1 MNKTGLERQSMG
13 AQTMGAQPS
22 IMFDR
27 KKLLKLI
34 IPVVIEQSLSVTV
47 GMADSIM
54 VSKAGEEAISGIG
67 LVNQINVLLV
77 MLFAALAS
85 GGSVVVAQFFGNKDE
100 KKACI
105 AAEQQLLACL
115 TSSTALMIF
124 ALVFNRQILHFVFGS
139 VSDQVMSNAVIYFGI
154 IAVSFPFLAVY
165 NAGAALFRVMNNAH
179 ISMYLSFIM
188 NVINVVLNYI
198 FIFHFNM
205 GVAGVAY
212 ATLISRIVVALVLL
226 FKIRDKRLPVHIDP
240 YFRLKFKGYMLKNV
254 LRIGVPQACENSMF
268 QVGKLCTQHL
278 ISTFGTAAI
287 AANTTAATIE
297 MLADIPGSAMGMALV
312 TIVGQCA
319 GAGQYGQARTYTKKL
334 LKYTYG
340 FLIVLNLGII
350 AMSRIIPTWYNL
362 SPEGTRFA
370 IQLIVYHSICCM
382 LIWPLA
388 FSIASVLRSAGDA
401 RYTMTVSILSMWIF
415 RIGCAY
421 LIASN
426 VHGFGLNLGVLGVW
440 IAMTIDWAVRAV
452 FNLIRFSGHNWE
464 TKSVTR
470 GKNIAKAS

>member
-1 MNKTGLERQSMG
+1 MSEIEIQE
-13 AQTMGAQPS
+13 QTKASQPAV
-22 IMFDR
+22 MFDK

-34 IPVVIEQSLSVTV
+34 IPVVIEQCLSVTV

-85 GGSVVVAQFFGNKDE
+85 GGSVVVAQFLGNGD
-100 KKACI
+100 KKNACVG
-105 AAEQQLLACL
+105 AEQQLLACL
-115 TSSTALMIF
+115 VSSTVMMVF
-124 ALVFNRQILHFVFGS
+124 ALVCNRWILQFVFGS
-139 VSDQVMSNAVIYFGI
+139 VSEGVMHNAVTYFGI
-154 IAVSFPFLAVY
+154 IAISFPFLATY

-179 ISMYLSFIM
+179 ISMILSLIM
-188 NVINVVLNYI
+188 NAINIVLNYI
-198 FIFHFNM
+198 FIFQFGM

-226 FKIRDKRLPVHIDP
+226 VKIRDQKLPVHVNR
-240 YFRLKFKGYMLKNV
+240 YYRLKFNRPMMRNV
-254 LRIGVPQACENSMF
+254 LKIGIPQALENSMF
-268 QVGKLCTQHL
+268 QIGKLCTQHL

-297 MLADIPGSAMGMALV
+297 LLADIPGSAMGMALV

-319 GAGQYGQARTYTKKL
+319 GAGQYDQARNYTKKL

-340 FLIVLNLGII
+340 FLIALNLVII
-350 AMSRIIPTWYNL
+350 AISGAIPVWYNL
-362 SPEGTRFA
+362 SEEGTHYA

-382 LIWPLA
+382 AIWPLA

-401 RYTMTVSILSMWIF
+401 RYTMTVSVCSMWIF

-421 LIASN
+421 LIGGN

-452 FNLIRFSGHNWE
+452 FNIIRFSGHKWE

-470 GKNIAKAS
+470 DKKLA

>member
-1 MNKTGLERQSMG
+1 MNEMVEQEKTENSKV
-13 AQTMGAQPS
+13 
-22 IMFDR
+22 MFDR
-27 KKLLKLI
+27 KKLMRLI

-85 GGSVVVAQFFGNKDE
+85 GGSVVAAQFFGNRD
-100 KKACI
+100 KKNACV

-115 TSSTALMIF
+115 ISSTVMMVF
-124 ALVFNRQILHFVFGS
+124 ALSCNRWILGFVFGS
-139 VSDQVMSNAVIYFGI
+139 VSQGVMNNAVTYFGI
-154 IAVSFPFLAVY
+154 IAISFPFLATY

-179 ISMYLSFIM
+179 ISMILSLIM
-188 NVINVVLNYI
+188 NAINIVLNYI
-198 FIFHFNM
+198 FIFHFGM

-226 FKIRDKRLPVHIDP
+226 VKIRDQKLPVHVDR
-240 YFRLKFKGYMLKNV
+240 YYRLKFNPHMMGNV
-254 LRIGVPQACENSMF
+254 LKIGIPQALENSMF

-297 MLADIPGSAMGMALV
+297 LLADIPGSAMGMALV

-319 GAGQYGQARTYTKKL
+319 GAGQYKQARTYTKKL
-334 LKYTYG
+334 LKYAYF
-340 FLIVLNLGII
+340 FLIALNLVLI
-350 AMSRIIPTWYNL
+350 AISGRIPVWYHL
-362 SPEGTRFA
+362 SEEGTRFA

-382 LIWPLA
+382 AIWPLA

-401 RYTMTVSILSMWIF
+401 RYTMTVSVCSMWIF

-421 LIASN
+421 LIGGN
-426 VHGFGLNLGVLGVW
+426 IHGFGLNLGVLGVW

-452 FNLIRFSGHNWE
+452 FNIIRFSGHKWE

-470 GKNIAKAS
+470 GKRVA

>member
-1 MNKTGLERQSMG
+1 MDKMQ
-13 AQTMGAQPS
+13 AQTKEPENS
-22 IMFDR
+22 VMFDR
-27 KKLLKLI
+27 KKLMKLI

-85 GGSVVVAQFFGNKDE
+85 GGSVVVAQFFGNGDK
-100 KKACI
+100 KKACT

-115 TSSTALMIF
+115 TTSTVLMIF
-124 ALVFNRQILHFVFGS
+124 ALVCNRWILRFVFGS
-139 VSDQVMSNAVIYFGI
+139 VTQGVMDNAVTYFGI
-154 IAVSFPFLAVY
+154 IAVSFPFLATY
-165 NAGAALFRVMNNAH
+165 NAGAAQFRVMNNAH
-179 ISMYLSFIM
+179 ISMILSLIM
-188 NVINVVLNYI
+188 NAINVVLNYV
-198 FIFHFNM
+198 FIFQFDM

-212 ATLISRIVVALVLL
+212 ATLISRIAVALVLL
-226 FKIRDKRLPVHIDP
+226 YKIRDQKLPVHVDK
-240 YFRLKFKGYMLKNV
+240 YFRLKFDKPMMGNV
-254 LRIGVPQACENSMF
+254 LKIGVPQALENSMF
-268 QVGKLCTQHL
+268 QIGKLCTQHL

-319 GAGQYGQARTYTKKL
+319 GAGLYSQARTYTKKL

-340 FLIVLNLGII
+340 FLIALNLLII
-350 AMSRIIPTWYNL
+350 AMSGVIPSWYNL
-362 SPEGTRFA
+362 SEEGTRYA

-382 LIWPLA
+382 AIWPLA

-401 RYTMTVSILSMWIF
+401 RYTMTVSICSMWIF

-426 VHGFGLNLGVLGVW
+426 VKGFGLNLGVLGVW
-440 IAMTIDWAVRAV
+440 IAMTIDWAVRAI
-452 FNLIRFSGHNWE
+452 FNLIRFSGHKWE

-470 GKNIAKAS
+470 QRKLA

>member
-1 MNKTGLERQSMG
+1 MDSTKTMETKTDGQS
-13 AQTMGAQPS
+13 TV
-22 IMFDR
+22 MFDR

-85 GGSVVVAQFFGNKDE
+85 GGSVVVAQFFGNGDR

-115 TSSTALMIF
+115 TTSTALMIF
-124 ALVFNRQILHFVFGS
+124 ALTCNRWILHLVFGA
-139 VSDQVMSNAVIYFGI
+139 VSEGVMSNAITYFGI
-154 IAVSFPFLAVY
+154 IAVSFPFLATY
-165 NAGAALFRVMNNAH
+165 NAGAAQFRVMNNAH
-179 ISMYLSFIM
+179 ISMILSAIM
-188 NVINVVLNYI
+188 NAINIVLNYI
-198 FIFHFNM
+198 FIFHFDM

-226 FKIRDKRLPVHIDP
+226 YKIRDDKLPVHVDK
-240 YFRLKFKGYMLKNV
+240 YFRLKFDKPMMGNV
-254 LRIGVPQACENSMF
+254 LKIGIPQALENSMF

-340 FLIVLNLGII
+340 FLIALNLVII
-350 AMSRIIPTWYNL
+350 GLSGVIPQWYNL
-362 SPEGTRFA
+362 SEDGTRFA

-382 LIWPLA
+382 AIWPLA

-401 RYTMTVSILSMWIF
+401 RYTMTVSICSMWIF

-426 VHGFGLNLGVLGVW
+426 VGGFGLNMGVLGVW

-452 FNLIRFSGHNWE
+452 FNLIRFSGHKWE

-470 GKNIAKAS
+470 QRKFA

>member
-1 MNKTGLERQSMG
+1 MSEIEMQG
-13 AQTMGAQPS
+13 QTTDSRPAVL
-22 IMFDR
+22 FDR

-54 VSKAGEEAISGIG
+54 VSRAGEEAISGIG

-85 GGSVVVAQFFGNKDE
+85 GGSVVVAQFFGNGDK

-115 TSSTALMIF
+115 TSSTVMMIF
-124 ALVFNRQILHFVFGS
+124 ALIYNKWILQFVFGS
-139 VSDQVMSNAVIYFGI
+139 VSEGIMNNAVIYFGI
-154 IAVSFPFLAVY
+154 VAVSFPFLATY

-179 ISMYLSFIM
+179 ISMILSLIM
-188 NVINVVLNYI
+188 NAINIVLNYI
-198 FIFHFNM
+198 FIFHFEM

-212 ATLISRIVVALVLL
+212 ATLISRSVVALVLL
-226 FKIRDKRLPVHIDP
+226 IKIRDQRLPVHVNP
-240 YFRLKFKGYMLKNV
+240 YYRLKFNKPMMANV
-254 LRIGVPQACENSMF
+254 LKIGIPQALENSMF

-297 MLADIPGSAMGMALV
+297 LLADIPGSAMGMALV

-319 GAGQYGQARTYTKKL
+319 GAGQYGQARTYTKRL

-340 FLIVLNLGII
+340 FLIALNLII
-350 AMSRIIPTWYNL
+350 ISISGLIPTWYNL
-362 SPEGTRFA
+362 SAEGTHYA
-370 IQLIVYHSICCM
+370 IQLIIYHSVCCM
-382 LIWPLA
+382 AIWPLA
-388 FSIASVLRSAGDA
+388 FSVASVLRSAGDA
-401 RYTMTVSILSMWIF
+401 RYTMTVSICSMWIF

-421 LIASN
+421 IIGSN

-452 FNLIRFSGHNWE
+452 FNIIRFSGHKWE

-470 GKNIAKAS
+470 GKRLAKASA

>member
-1 MNKTGLERQSMG
+1 MEQIKQQEEVIEKKEIL
-13 AQTMGAQPS
+13 
-22 IMFDR
+22 FDR
-27 KKLLKLI
+27 SKLMKLI

-85 GGSVVVAQFFGNKDE
+85 GGSVVVAQFFGNRDY

-105 AAEQQLLACL
+105 GAEQQLIACL
-115 TSSTALMIF
+115 TASTTMMIF
-124 ALVFNRQILHFVFGS
+124 ALTCNRWILQFVFGS
-139 VSDQVMSNAVIYFGI
+139 VSEGVMQNAITYFGI
-154 IAVSFPFLAVY
+154 IAISFPFLATY

-179 ISMYLSFIM
+179 ISMILSFIM
-188 NVINVVLNYI
+188 NVINIVLNYI
-198 FIFHFNM
+198 FIFHFDM
-205 GVAGVAY
+205 GVSGVAY
-212 ATLISRIVVALVLL
+212 ATLISRVVVALVLL
-226 FKIRDKRLPVHIDP
+226 VKIRDQKLPVHVDS
-240 YFRLKFKGYMLKNV
+240 YFRLKYESKMMRNV
-254 LRIGVPQACENSMF
+254 LKIGIPQALENSMF

-340 FLIVLNLGII
+340 FLIALNLVII
-350 AMSRIIPTWYNL
+350 AISGVIPTWYHL
-362 SPEGTRFA
+362 SEEGTHYA
-370 IQLIVYHSICCM
+370 IQLIVYHSCCCM
-382 LIWPLA
+382 AIWPLA

-401 RYTMTVSILSMWIF
+401 RYTMTVSICSMWVF

-421 LIASN
+421 LLASN
-426 VHGFGLNLGVLGVW
+426 VAGFGLNLGVLGVW
-440 IAMTIDWAVRAV
+440 IAMTIDWAVRAM
-452 FNLIRFSGHNWE
+452 FNLGRFAGHKWE

-470 GKNIAKAS
+470 EKKISVA

>member
-1 MNKTGLERQSMG
+1 MSEAVEQS
-13 AQTMGAQPS
+13 QP
-22 IMFDR
+22 ILFDR

-54 VSKAGEEAISGIG
+54 VSAAGEEAISGIG

-85 GGSVVVAQFFGNKDE
+85 GGSVVVAQFLGNNDK

-105 AAEQQLLACL
+105 GAEQQLLACL
-115 TSSTALMIF
+115 VSSIALMVF
-124 ALVFNRQILHFVFGS
+124 ALSCNKWILKMVFGS
-139 VSDQVMSNAVIYFGI
+139 VSEGVMNNAITYFGI
-154 IAVSFPFLAVY
+154 IALSFPFLAVY

-179 ISMYLSFIM
+179 ISMILSLIM
-188 NVINVVLNYI
+188 NAINIVLNYI
-198 FIFHFNM
+198 LIYQFHM
-205 GVAGVAY
+205 GVSGVAY
-212 ATLISRIVVALVLL
+212 ATLISRIAVAIVLVV
-226 FKIRDKRLPVHIDP
+226 KIRDQKLPVHVDK
-240 YFRLKFKGYMLKNV
+240 YYRLKFNGAMMKNV
-254 LRIGVPQACENSMF
+254 LRIGIPQALENSMF

-297 MLADIPGSAMGMALV
+297 LLADIPGSAMGMALV

-319 GAGQYGQARTYTKKL
+319 GAGQYSQARTYTKKL

-340 FLIVLNLGII
+340 FLIALNLVII
-350 AMSRIIPTWYNL
+350 AISGLIPTWYNL
-362 SPEGTRFA
+362 SEEGTHYA
-370 IQLIVYHSICCM
+370 IQLIAYHSCCCM
-382 LIWPLA
+382 AIWPLA

-401 RYTMTVSILSMWIF
+401 RYTMTVSICSMWIF

-421 LIASN
+421 LIGGN
-426 VHGFGLNLGVLGVW
+426 IHGFGLNLGVLGVW
-440 IAMTIDWAVRAV
+440 IAMTIDWAVRAC
-452 FNLIRFSGHNWE
+452 FNIARFSGHKWE

-470 GKNIAKAS
+470 GKKVVAA